1 MRILPI
7 TAGCIATLFLGACDI
22 DVGIRGNGQIVTK
35 QQQVGPFT
43 EISGRGSLRIDWK
56 SGPPSVSVTTDENL
70 ADELEART
78 SGNRLELRMRNRVRP
93 THGIKIS
100 VTSPS
105 LNGARLSGAS
115 DLTVKGLSG
124 PVFAVE
130 TSGASSIVLDG
141 TVAEL
146 LAELTGAS
154 ELRARDLHVKTAEI
168 STTGA
173 ADAWVNVSEKLRVAI
188 TGAGDVTY
196 SGNPPTIERRI
207 TGAGTIHHK
216 E

>member
-141 TVAEL
+141 TVDEL

>member
-1 MRILPI
+1 MRI
-7 TAGCIATLFLGACDI
+7 
-22 DVGIRGNGQIVTK
+22 
-35 QQQVGPFT
+35 
-43 EISGRGSLRIDWK
+43 EWK
-56 SGPPSVSVTTDENL
+56 SGSPSLSVTTDENL
-70 ADELEART
+70 VEEFEART

-100 VTSPS
+100 LSSPS

-115 DLTVKGLSG
+115 DLTAKGVTG
-124 PVFAVE
+124 PTFAVE
-130 TSGASSIVLDG
+130 TSGASTIVLEG
-141 TVAEL
+141 TVDEL
-146 LAELTGAS
+146 LADLTGAS
-154 ELRARDLHVKTAEI
+154 ELRARDLRAKTAEI

-173 ADAWVNVSEKLRVAI
+173 ADAWVNASEKLRVAI

-196 SGNPPTIERRI
+196 SGNPPTIDRRI